1 MLQPHTRSRTEP
13 AGQVLF
19 KDVSVV
25 FTQKEWQL
33 LDAAQRCLYRE
44 VMLETYRHL
53 QAVGCNVTK
62 PELICKLERG
72 EGPWEPP
79 GGSLSEVWRAN
90 TMTTSE
96 ENEDKCLSQVSFV
109 NNKALTKKRGKALK
123 EIVYLA
129 TNSVASREMHCKC
142 YSTETS
148 LEDVAGL
155 IPDNRNYATKKFD
168 GLGESKFLGSKYEKI
183 HLGCK
188 TCESDQKKK
197 LHSPTEG
204 LTQHQKTSHLEKLLE
219 YKNCGK
225 ASQRKTASVMRETAH
240 TGQEPSQDGK
250 CMQATAHK
258 LRFQSFLRTLRERKA
273 QEASK
278 SGKPP
283 CGKSKDEHLR
293 THIREKHCECVM
305 LEKPFSET
313 ADLTRHE
320 EMRPRGKPD
329 KCDVSEKALRN
340 SPHIQNEKIHVG
352 EIYGCRKCGGTLH
365 PKPCLTQNQRTCTTE
380 KPKCADSQTALKK
393 SCSTLNQRTST
404 RKKNCKGNVCEKS
417 PASFLK
423 ESKCTQHQRQSLEE
437 KADGCEGSET
447 SPLGEN
453 QSACKEQKTHECRQC
468 EEGGTK
474 KAGLTPEQSTN
485 PGKKP
490 YACNECDK
498 SFLVKSNLTE
508 HQRTHTGEKPYECNE
523 CGKSF
528 CQKSALKVHQRTHTG
543 EKPYKCNECG
553 KTFCVKSNLTQH
565 QRTHTGE
572 KPYKCSE
579 CWRSFCVK
587 SNLVVHQRTHTGE
600 KPYKCL
606 ECGKTFYEKSAL
618 TKHQRIHTG
627 EKPYEC
633 NECKKSFSQRSALTK
648 HQRKTHKKKASTSNL
663 HGQIAQTSEAH

>member
-1 MLQPHTRSRTEP
+1 MFL
-13 AGQVLF
+13 
-19 KDVSVV
+19 
-25 FTQKEWQL
+25 
-33 LDAAQRCLYRE
+33 E
-44 VMLETYRHL
+44 V
-53 QAVGCNVTK
+53 Q
-62 PELICKLERG
+62 
-72 EGPWEPP
+72 
-79 GGSLSEVWRAN
+79 RAN
-90 TMTTSE
+90 NMTTSE
-96 ENEDKCLSQVSFV
+96 ENEDKHLSRVLFV
-109 NNKALTKKRGKALK
+109 NNKTLTKKRSKALK

-129 TNSVASREMHCKC
+129 TDSVNTREIHCKC

-148 LEDVAGL
+148 LENVAGL
-155 IPDNRNYATKKFD
+155 ITDNRNYATKKCD
-168 GLGESKFLGSKYEKI
+168 ALGGSMFLESKHEKTHI
-183 HLGCK
+183 GCK
-188 TCESDQKKK
+188 NCESDEKKK
-197 LHSPTEG
+197 LHSPIEG
-204 LTQHQKTSHLEKLLE
+204 RTQHQKPLYLEKLLE

-225 ASQRKTASVMRETAH
+225 SSQRKTASVIHEIVH

-250 CMQATAHK
+250 CMQDTAHK
-258 LRFQSFLRTLRERKA
+258 IRFQYFLRTLRERKA

-278 SGKPP
+278 GGKPS
-283 CGKSKDEHLR
+283 CVKSKHEHRR
-293 THIREKHCECVM
+293 THIREKHCECDTH
-305 LEKPFSET
+305 EKSFSEKS
-313 ADLTRHE
+313 DRTRHE
-320 EMRPRGKPD
+320 RTQPGGRPD

-340 SPHIQNEKIHVG
+340 SPHIQNEIH
-352 EIYGCRKCGGTLH
+352 GCGKCRETLLG
-365 PKPCLTQNQRTCTTE
+365 KPCLTQNQRTCTTE
-380 KPKCADSQTALKK
+380 KPKRADSQTALKK
-393 SCSTLNQRTST
+393 SCSTLSQRTSP
-404 RKKNCKGNVCEKS
+404 RGKNCEGSECEES
-417 PASFLK
+417 PAPFSK
-423 ESKCTQHQRQSLEE
+423 ELKCTQHQRSSLEE
-437 KADGCEGSET
+437 TCDECEGSEK
-447 SPLGEN
+447 SPLGDN
-453 QSACKEQKTHECRQC
+453 QSKEQKVCGCHQC
-468 EEGGTK
+468 EEGCPK
-474 KAGLTPEQSTN
+474 KGLTQHQSAN

-543 EKPYKCNECG
+543 EKPFKCNECG

-606 ECGKTFYEKSAL
+606 ECEKTFYEKSAL

-648 HQRKTHKKKASTSNL
+648 HQRKTHKKKASTSSL
-663 HGQIAQTSEAH
+663 HGPIPESTSKAH